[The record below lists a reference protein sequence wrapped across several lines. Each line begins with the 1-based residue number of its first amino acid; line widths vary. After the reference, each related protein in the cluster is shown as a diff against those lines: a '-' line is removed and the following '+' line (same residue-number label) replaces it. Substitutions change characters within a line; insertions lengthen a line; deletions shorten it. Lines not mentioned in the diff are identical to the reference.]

1 MFNRRKS
8 LFDSLFGDDFT
19 NSFFSF
25 RSMDF
30 SMSEMGTGG
39 FPEEGG
45 PNFHKTEE
53 NVETESHI
61 IKKETWV
68 SVDGTQRFE
77 RTSSK
82 SKTSPKSLSEPSI
95 EQLKLDMKSAVDS
108 QQFEK
113 AAEIRDKIKELEKGS
128 K

>member
-1 MFNRRKS
+1 
-8 LFDSLFGDDFT
+8 
-19 NSFFSF
+19 
-25 RSMDF
+25 
-30 SMSEMGTGG
+30 MSEMGTEG
-39 FPEEGG
+39 FPKEGD

-61 IKKETWV
+61 IKKEIWI
-68 SVDGTQRFE
+68 SFDGTQRYE

-82 SKTSPKSLSEPSI
+82 SKTSPKSLNEPNI
-95 EQLKLDMKSAVDS
+95 EQLKLDMKSAVDN

>member
-8 LFDSLFGDDFT
+8 LFDSIFGDDFT

-30 SMSEMGTGG
+30 SMSEMGTEG
-39 FPEEGG
+39 FPKEGD

-61 IKKETWV
+61 IKKLII
-68 SVDGTQRFE
+68 Q
-77 RTSSK
+77 
-82 SKTSPKSLSEPSI
+82 
-95 EQLKLDMKSAVDS
+95 
-108 QQFEK
+108 
-113 AAEIRDKIKELEKGS
+113 
-128 K
+128 